1 MESELKRYRLNFD
14 GSTIKVFEDNK
25 GYCFPDYDALRTER
39 DELVEALGFF
49 LELYQTSA
57 GDSQDGWVMAFDT
70 ADKLLTRI
78 KEQANTT
85 KGGET

>member
-1 MESELKRYRLNFD
+1 MSEVKRYD
-14 GSTIKVFEDNK
+14 GMT
-25 GYCFPDYDALRTER
+25 GYIVEAIDGECVLFSDYDALRTQR

-57 GDSQDGWVMAFDT
+57 GDSQDGWAMAFDT

-78 KEQANTT
+78 KEQA
-85 KGGET
+85 